1 MTKTVF
7 ISGASGSLGVKIVKF
22 YIKKKFNI
30 ICTVYRNSK
39 LLTEQ
44 LKSIN
49 KKNKNK
55 NKLEIFQ
62 VDFSNEDN
70 LKNII
75 RILNK
80 KNMY

>member
-49 KKNKNK
+49 KKIKIKIN
-55 NKLEIFQ
+55 
-62 VDFSNEDN
+62 
-70 LKNII
+70 
-75 RILNK
+75 
-80 KNMY
+80 